1 VIGTENKE
9 ILILNPAGS
18 TTLVRCRL
26 KDVPAFMAVS
36 GSFDVEYRIVVAC
49 RDHKVYTVKVRW
61 LFSALLCSA
70 LLCSALLCCSCGT
83 AARDLSP
90 L

>member
-36 GSFDVEYRIVVAC
+36 GS
-49 RDHKVYTVKVRW
+49 
-61 LFSALLCSA
+61 ALLCSA
-70 LLCSALLCCSCGT
+70 LLCSALL
-83 AARDLSP
+83 
-90 L
+90 